1 MTWLTGAPPADTAF
15 ERAFALRPELF
26 EAWRRFTNLFWE
38 KRLLDPTLLELCRAR
53 VGQMLGAVV
62 PDAGDAM
69 RAAREA
75 LDPRK
80 RAALDDWWN
89 SDVFSDVE
97 RACLRFAEQF
107 VLDPQQITDAEARA
121 VVAELGDAG
130 MVAFVEVLAILDGFS
145 RFARFVE
152 GESP

>member
-1 MTWLTGAPPADTAF
+1 MPADATPF
-15 ERAFALRPELF
+15 ERALARRPELF

-38 KRLLDPTLLELCRAR
+38 KRLIDPALLELCRAR
-53 VGQMLGAVV
+53 VGQMLGGAV

-80 RAALDDWWN
+80 RAALEAWWN
-89 SDVFSDVE
+89 ADCYSDVE
-97 RACLRFAEQF
+97 RACLRFAEHF
-107 VLDPQQITDAEARA
+107 VLDPQQITDAEAHA

-130 MVAFVEVLAILDGFS
+130 MVAFVEALAILDGFS
-145 RFARFVE
+145 RFARFAE
-152 GESP
+152 GETA